1 MFRAVPLGC
10 LCLLSLRSL
19 LAQAIPSSQ
28 PEPALLEVQALLDAV
43 KLSDAESA
51 NRQYLETHVSSADAH
66 YLLGYILF
74 REAKPKLSLAEYTD
88 GARYRP
94 PAALDLEVIGNDY
107 FLLEDYP
114 AADKWMT
121 KAVELDPAD
130 ALAQFYLGRAKFNE
144 KHFEEAIHAFTECLK
159 LQPANVQAADN
170 LGLSYAALGK
180 TEDALRAYRA
190 AVASDTG
197 ASAHDAGPYL
207 NLGTLLADDERP
219 AEAIAYLSQAVQ
231 MMPADPR
238 AHRELGKT
246 YLKLNRLEDAQ
257 AELQKAVELAPEN
270 APNHFLLSQVL
281 RKAGFNDRANIENER
296 YMALT
301 GAHSSPDTPLQEI
314 RSLVELGK
322 LRDAERLTRRY
333 LEVHKNSGDGH
344 YLLGYILFKEE
355 DAKSSLAEYTEGA
368 KYQTPSAADLEAVAG
383 DYVLLK
389 DYPDADK
396 WFTKAVQWNPND
408 ALGWYYLGRTKYN
421 ENRFDEAV
429 TAFQKCLQLDAR
441 NVKAEDN
448 LGLSYEGLNRID
460 DAMTAYHTAI
470 DWQADS
476 TVKNAGPYLDLGSL
490 MVDNDRPADA
500 LPYLLEAARLSA
512 QDYRVH
518 RQLGKTY
525 AHLNQLEKARAEF
538 EQAVQLAPGN
548 APIHFM
554 LAQVYRRQGLMDKA
568 KAETERYSKLAETN
582 PSGDK

>member
-1 MFRAVPLGC
+1 
-10 LCLLSLRSL
+10 
-19 LAQAIPSSQ
+19 
-28 PEPALLEVQALLDAV
+28 
-43 KLSDAESA
+43 
-51 NRQYLETHVSSADAH
+51 
-66 YLLGYILF
+66 
-74 REAKPKLSLAEYTD
+74 
-88 GARYRP
+88 
-94 PAALDLEVIGNDY
+94 
-107 FLLEDYP
+107 
-114 AADKWMT
+114 
-121 KAVELDPAD
+121 
-130 ALAQFYLGRAKFNE
+130 
-144 KHFEEAIHAFTECLK
+144 
-159 LQPANVQAADN
+159 
-170 LGLSYAALGK
+170 
-180 TEDALRAYRA
+180 
-190 AVASDTG
+190 
-197 ASAHDAGPYL
+197 
-207 NLGTLLADDERP
+207 
-219 AEAIAYLSQAVQ
+219 
-231 MMPADPR
+231 
-238 AHRELGKT
+238 
-246 YLKLNRLEDAQ
+246 
-257 AELQKAVELAPEN
+257 
-270 APNHFLLSQVL
+270 
-281 RKAGFNDRANIENER
+281 
-296 YMALT
+296 
-301 GAHSSPDTPLQEI
+301 
-314 RSLVELGK
+314 
-322 LRDAERLTRRY
+322 
-333 LEVHKNSGDGH
+333 
-344 YLLGYILFKEE
+344 
-355 DAKSSLAEYTEGA
+355 
-368 KYQTPSAADLEAVAG
+368 
-383 DYVLLK
+383 LLK